1 MSLKQNYLVAPL
13 VCMAG
18 FVCFYI
24 YWKSQPQSPRYS
36 ESKSV
41 DPYAKR
47 DGKKEAEA
55 MLASEKLVL
64 IESGPKVGWDAERR
78 EIALSKYGVDL
89 RRLDDSTTE
98 PAARYIDSFN
108 RVMKSEILARHGRG
122 FFDGLH
128 QEAIALH
135 ETRSRK

>member
-1 MSLKQNYLVAPL
+1 
-13 VCMAG
+13 
-18 FVCFYI
+18 
-24 YWKSQPQSPRYS
+24 
-36 ESKSV
+36 
-41 DPYAKR
+41 
-47 DGKKEAEA
+47 

-64 IESGPKVGWDAERR
+64 IESEPQVGWDAERR
-78 EIALSKYGVDL
+78 EIALRKYGVDL